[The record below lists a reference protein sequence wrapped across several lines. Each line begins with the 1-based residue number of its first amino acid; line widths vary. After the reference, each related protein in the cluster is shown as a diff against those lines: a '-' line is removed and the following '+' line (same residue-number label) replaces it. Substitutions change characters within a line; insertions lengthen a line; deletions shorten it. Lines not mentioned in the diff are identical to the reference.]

1 MVLSLDKVRKTA
13 KILRAIMDVFFWVT
27 IISGMGIVSLCILVL
42 IGALTIPKTESM
54 TISLVLNGL
63 ISYKVDRSMYELPI
77 LRPVILRFIPT
88 VSLVVLMAATIFRQ
102 VRNILKTV
110 VQDCPFAEENVK
122 RLFIIAFSL
131 ITGSVLINVAQY
143 LLVVAA
149 VQSLQINCLQV
160 SYATDLTMLTTGLLI
175 LILAGVFKYGCFL
188 QKEYDATI

>member
-188 QKEYDATI
+188 QKEYDATL

>member
-110 VQDCPFAEENVK
+110 VQDCPFAEENAK

-131 ITGSVLINVAQY
+131 ITGSVLINVAQS

-188 QKEYDATI
+188 QKEYDATL

>member
-110 VQDCPFAEENVK
+110 VQDCPFAEENAK

-188 QKEYDATI
+188 QKEYDATL

>member
-1 MVLSLDKVRKTA
+1 VVLSLDKVRKTA

-188 QKEYDATI
+188 QKEYDATL

>member
-1 MVLSLDKVRKTA
+1 VVLSLDKVRKTA

-42 IGALTIPKTESM
+42 IGALTIPKMESM

-188 QKEYDATI
+188 QKEYDATL